1 MKKIKRG
8 ATRSV
13 VMSLARPFKAGDQV
27 PSLAR
32 CVATPETEQIG
43 FFQSSLRDERLL
55 WTHCPPLKA
64 GLKSRRRYAS
74 NIPLEIKH
82 RRFLPK
88 MTRPIGFLS
97 STILIGLSC
106 VAFAVSPVPSP
117 AQSDHSLLLQPD
129 NPAMNRRAPE
139 IFRVRLETTKGVI
152 QIELHRAW
160 APVGVD
166 RFYNLV
172 AHGYYDNSALF
183 RIIAGKWAQFGIN
196 GDPKTAQLWRTR
208 TIPDDPRIESN
219 VRGTVAFAFKDPN
232 GRTTQVFINLRDN
245 SATHDAVPFA
255 PIGKVIEGMNVADA
269 LYSDYGEQAG
279 GGIRAGKQDPIFT
292 GGNDYLKHNFP
303 RLDYIQ
309 KATIEGS

>member
-1 MKKIKRG
+1 
-8 ATRSV
+8 
-13 VMSLARPFKAGDQV
+13 
-27 PSLAR
+27 
-32 CVATPETEQIG
+32 
-43 FFQSSLRDERLL
+43 
-55 WTHCPPLKA
+55 
-64 GLKSRRRYAS
+64 
-74 NIPLEIKH
+74 
-82 RRFLPK
+82 
-88 MTRPIGFLS
+88 
-97 STILIGLSC
+97 
-106 VAFAVSPVPSP
+106 
-117 AQSDHSLLLQPD
+117 
-129 NPAMNRRAPE
+129 MNRRAPE

-309 KATIEGS
+309 KATIER